1 MARAGGGGGGAEPR
15 RRRERS
21 RSREESKA
29 GESMSS
35 STGMANQ
42 HPVFLSW
49 RSLEG
54 SRHIRKKGRGQHGRE
69 WESASV
75 RPDALRSALSLKKH
89 TSTKIIKHY
98 DDFYTL

>member
-54 SRHIRKKGRGQHGRE
+54 SRHIRKKGRGQHERE
-69 WESASV
+69 WGICV
-75 RPDALRSALSLKKH
+75 RPSGRPEERIIVEETYKH
-89 TSTKIIKHY
+89 QNY
-98 DDFYTL
+98 QTL